1 MEIVLYILVY
11 IVFLLLPAAG
21 ILSYYK
27 HWDIM
32 FYISSIVCAI
42 LWIISILHSYSTAW
56 VFGLAVLLIPLILA
70 FFLKQADGYNYFL
83 FASCFGAYL
92 TFLYIYL
99 YGKALGHWSI

>member
-1 MEIVLYILVY
+1 MEIVIIIFMLIALL
-11 IVFLLLPAAG
+11 FLPGAG
-21 ILSYYK
+21 ILAYYK
-27 HWDIM
+27 RWNVM

-92 TFLYIYL
+92 TFGYMYL
-99 YGKALGHWSI
+99 YGSALGHWSQ

>member
-42 LWIISILHSYSTAW
+42 LWIISILHS
-56 VFGLAVLLIPLILA
+56 F
-70 FFLKQADGYNYFL
+70 
-83 FASCFGAYL
+83 
-92 TFLYIYL
+92 
-99 YGKALGHWSI
+99 SIA

>member
-1 MEIVLYILVY
+1 MEIVFYILVY

-42 LWIISILHSYSTAW
+42 LWIISILHSFSIVW
-56 VFGLAVLLIPLILA
+56 VYALAILLIPLILA
-70 FFLKQADGYNYFL
+70 F
-83 FASCFGAYL
+83 S
-92 TFLYIYL
+92 
-99 YGKALGHWSI
+99 